1 MYFRNLSNNLV
12 FKVINVYVYLVSSW
26 NFCLSDIVCIILLVD
41 EGLFFLLFI
50 VLWCFLL
57 WYINFDYLVNCVCRN
72 GDVIVSKWWRL
83 WVVIFSIC
91 ISIVIGDEDCVVMR
105 WFSFLGRSR
114 RRLII
119 RVYTGRR
126 GFRDIE
132 YRRFVM

>member
-1 MYFRNLSNNLV
+1 MVCIFVIWV

-50 VLWCFLL
+50 VWWCFLL
-57 WYINFDYLVNCVCRN
+57 WYINFDYLVNCVCCN

-83 WVVIFSIC
+83 WVVIFLIC
-91 ISIVIGDEDCVVMR
+91 ISIVIGDEDCVVMC
-105 WFSFLGRSR
+105 WFLFLGWLWCW
-114 RRLII
+114 LII
-119 RVYTGRR
+119 RVYMGRC

-132 YRRFVM
+132 YWRFVM